1 MTETLTAQTPEP
13 DAAAGGQSPA
23 PAPLLGTMNHIG
35 ITVSDLA
42 ESTERFYAPLLR
54 FLGYEVIHQT
64 AEMSVW
70 LAASGCAVNLWQA
83 KPEHAARKPERYA
96 PGFHHFAFNA
106 DSRETVDR
114 CHDFLREQGIEILDP
129 PADYDYEPG
138 YYALFFADPD
148 GMKFEL
154 VHLPPPASASIVA

>member
-1 MTETLTAQTPEP
+1 MTTETTPIKAPAAESTDTA
-13 DAAAGGQSPA
+13 DAAI
-23 PAPLLGTMNHIG
+23 LGTMNHVA

-42 ESTERFYAPLLR
+42 DSTERFYAPLLR
-54 FLGYEVIHQT
+54 FLGYQPIVEE

-70 LAASGCAVNLWQA
+70 LSAAGCAVNLWQA
-83 KPEHAARKPERYA
+83 KPQHAGRRPERYA

-106 DSRETVDR
+106 DSRQTVDR
-114 CHDFLREQGIEILDP
+114 CFRQLRELGVEILDP

-154 VHLPPPASASIVA
+154 VHLPPQPSASAVA

>member
-1 MTETLTAQTPEP
+1 MCSDTMAHATSPA
-13 DAAAGGQSPA
+13 DAAAKTPA
-23 PAPLLGTMNHIG
+23 AALGTMNHVA

-42 ESTERFYAPLLR
+42 DSTTRFYGPLLR
-54 FLGYEVIHQT
+54 FLGYEPIVEE

-70 LAASGCAVNLWQA
+70 LCAAGCAVNLWQA
-83 KPEHAARKPERYA
+83 KPEYAGRRPERYA

-114 CHDFLREQGIEILDP
+114 CYHFLREAGIEILDP

-138 YYALFFADPD
+138 YYALFFEDPD

-154 VHLPPPASASIVA
+154 VHLPPQNGTSPVA

>member
-1 MTETLTAQTPEP
+1 MSDMTS
-13 DAAAGGQSPA
+13 DM
-23 PAPLLGTMNHIG
+23 PLLGTMNHVA

-42 ESTERFYAPLLR
+42 ESTARFYGPLLR
-54 FLGYEVIHQT
+54 FLGYEPTVEE

-70 LAASGCAVNLWQA
+70 LSASGCAVNLWQA
-83 KPEHAARKPERYA
+83 KPQHAGRRPERYA

-106 DSRETVDR
+106 DSRASVDR
-114 CHDFLREQGIEILDP
+114 CHTYLREAGIEILDP
-129 PADYDYEPG
+129 PAEYDYEPG

-154 VHLPPPASASIVA
+154 VHLPPQSNASVVA

>member
-1 MTETLTAQTPEP
+1 MTS
-13 DAAAGGQSPA
+13 DV
-23 PAPLLGTMNHIG
+23 PLLGTMNHVAL
-35 ITVSDLA
+35 TVSDLA

-54 FLGYEVIHQT
+54 FLGYEPIVEE

-70 LAASGCAVNLWQA
+70 LSATGCAVNLWQA
-83 KPEHAARKPERYA
+83 KPQHAGRKPERYA

-106 DSRETVDR
+106 DSRASVDR
-114 CHDFLREQGIEILDP
+114 CYTYLQEAGIEILDP
-129 PADYDYEPG
+129 PAEYDYEPG

-154 VHLPPPASASIVA
+154 VHLPPQSNASLVA